1 MKTHAFIIHKH
12 GGPEVLSW
20 EEVDLSDPGPGEVL
34 IRNTAIGLN
43 FADIYLRDGG
53 PSHPAKLPCGL
64 GLEAAGVIE
73 KVGRGV
79 KNFKTGDRVAYAGGA
94 KPGSYAEAALRST
107 QGLIKLPKW
116 LDDKTAAAALTKGG
130 TVQYLFNR
138 THKLKKGDTVLF
150 TAVAGGVGLIAVQW
164 AKAVG
169 ARLIGTVGSNEKAAL
184 ARRYGAKEVVVTA
197 LQSTADEV
205 MRLTNGQG
213 VDVVYDSVGKDSW
226 EDSLKSVKRRGLVV
240 CFGASSGPP
249 RPYDLL
255 VDGLKGSPYI
265 HRATSVNY
273 MTSDEERQ
281 RAARQLF
288 RMMKSGAIK
297 IRISQTYKLRDAP
310 QAQADMQAR
319 KTTGSTVLLP

>member
-1 MKTHAFIIHKH
+1 MKTHAFIVREH
-12 GGPEVLSW
+12 GGPEVLRW
-20 EEVDLSDPGPGEVL
+20 EEVDLGEPGRGEVL
-34 IRNTAIGLN
+34 IRNTAVGLN

-53 PSHPAKLPCGL
+53 PSHPVKLPTGL

-73 KVGRGV
+73 KLGAGV
-79 KNFKTGDRVAYAGGA
+79 KNFKLGDRVAYAGGA
-94 KPGSYAEAALRST
+94 KPGSYAEAVLRST
-107 QGLIKLPKW
+107 DGLIKLPTW

-130 TVQYLFNR
+130 TVEYLFNR
-138 THKLKKGDTVLF
+138 THKLKKGETILF
-150 TAVAGGVGLIAVQW
+150 TAVAGGVGLIAAQW
-164 AKAVG
+164 AKAIG
-169 ARLIGTVGSNEKAAL
+169 ARLIGTVGSDEKAAL
-184 ARRYGAKEVVVTA
+184 ARRHGARELIVTSR
-197 LQSTADEV
+197 QNTAEEV

-226 EDSLKSVKRRGLVV
+226 EDSLKSVRRRGLVV

-281 RAARQLF
+281 KAARHLF
-288 RMMKSGAIK
+288 RMMKSGAVK
-297 IRISQTYKLRDAP
+297 IRINQTYKLREAP

>member
-1 MKTHAFIIHKH
+1 MKSHAFIIYEH
-12 GGPEVLSW
+12 GGPEVLTW
-20 EEVDLSDPGPGEVL
+20 EEIDLADPGPGEVQ

-53 PSHPAKLPCGL
+53 PSHPAKLPTGL

-79 KNFKTGDRVAYAGGA
+79 KNFKAGDRVAYAGGA
-94 KPGSYAEAALRST
+94 KPGSYAEAVIRST
-107 QGLIKLPKW
+107 VGLIKLPAW
-116 LDDKTAAAALTKGG
+116 LDDRTAAAALTKGG

-138 THKLKKGDTVLF
+138 THKLKKGDTILF
-150 TAVAGGVGLIAVQW
+150 TAVAGGVGLIAAQW
-164 AKAVG
+164 ARAVG
-169 ARLIGTVGSNEKAAL
+169 ARLIGTVGSDEKAAL
-184 ARRYGAKEVVVTA
+184 AKKHGAKELIVTSRQNIA
-197 LQSTADEV
+197 EEV
-205 MRLTNGQG
+205 MRLTNGEG

-255 VDGLKGSPYI
+255 VDGIKGSPYI

-281 RAARQLF
+281 KAARHLF

-297 IRISQTYKLRDAP
+297 VRINQTYGLRDAP
-310 QAQADMQAR
+310 KAQADMAAR
-319 KTTGSTVLLP
+319 KTTGSTILLP